1 MSLLLKGGITKLSE
15 LEIDTDKDWQ
25 SRGITNLG
33 GVAAGMAIGHVVQRN
48 GGKLQT
54 LAPGPAHTV
63 LTSEGPGHLVVW
75 APGGTYFERYLPV
88 TVDLEHGEGLIAPDL
103 TRGLTA
109 AIASSFAKAYGDAP
123 MGMIKR
129 LTPELV
135 LVDAEAI
142 VTPDYAYQETPA
154 MGSGYSLKIV
164 VDGAVAED
172 GGVQTDETPAAQNP
186 TQNDLTLL
194 PSAPAVDD
202 AYYFGRAKRFDVV
215 WLNIGTQ
222 GDGVWVISWEY
233 WNGAAWSALSD
244 LVDNTNGFTAL
255 IGLRDVSFTRPGD
268 WATANVGGVP
278 GLYWIRARVSSFTS
292 VNTRP
297 RGSQAWVEIYV

>member
-33 GVAAGMAIGHVVQRN
+33 GVAAGMAIGHVIQRN

-88 TVDLEHGEGLIAPDL
+88 TVDLEHDEGLVAPDSS
-103 TRGLTA
+103 REITA
-109 AIASSFAKAYGDAP
+109 AIASSFARTHGDAP
-123 MGMIKR
+123 GEMIKR
-129 LTPELV
+129 LTPTLA
-135 LVDAEAI
+135 LANAEAM
-142 VTPDYAYQETPA
+142 VVPDEDHQKTPA
-154 MGSGYSLKIV
+154 IGTGFSLKIA
-164 VDGAVAED
+164 VDGAVADD
-172 GGVQTDETPAAQNP
+172 GGVQTDETAAAQNP
-186 TQNDLTLL
+186 TQNDMTLL
-194 PSAPAVDD
+194 PAAPAVDD
-202 AYYFGRAKRFDVV
+202 AYYFGHAKRFDVV

-222 GDGVWVISWEY
+222 GDGVWVITWEY

-244 LVDNTNGFTAL
+244 VVDNTNGFTAL
-255 IGLRDVSFTRPGD
+255 VGLRDVSFTRPGD
-268 WATANVGGVP
+268 WATADVGGVS

-292 VNTRP
+292 INTQP
-297 RGSQAWVEIYV
+297 RGNQAWVEIYL

>member
-48 GGKLQT
+48 GSKLQT
-54 LAPGPAHTV
+54 LPPGPAHTV

-88 TVDLEHGEGLIAPDL
+88 TVDLEHDEGLIAPDSS
-103 TRGLTA
+103 REIAA
-109 AIASSFAKAYGDAP
+109 AIASSFARTHGDAP
-123 MGMIKR
+123 VDMIKR
-129 LTPELV
+129 LTPALA
-135 LVDAEAI
+135 LANAEAI
-142 VTPDYAYQETPA
+142 VVPDEDRQETPA
-154 MGSGYSLKIV
+154 MGSGFSLKIA
-164 VDGAVAED
+164 VDGAVADD

-186 TQNDLTLL
+186 AQNDMTLL
-194 PSAPAVDD
+194 PAAPAVDD
-202 AYYFGRAKRFDVV
+202 AYYFGHAKKYDVA

-244 LVDNTNGFTAL
+244 VVDNTNGFTAL
-255 IGLRDVSFTRPGD
+255 VGLRDVSFTRPVD
-268 WATANVGGVP
+268 WTTADVGGVT

-292 VNTRP
+292 TNTQP
-297 RGSQAWVEIYV
+297 RGSQAWVEIYL

>member
-88 TVDLEHGEGLIAPDL
+88 TVDLEHDEGLIAPDL
-103 TRGLTA
+103 TKGLTA
-109 AIASSFAKAYGDAP
+109 TIASSFARAHGDAP
-123 MGMIKR
+123 GDMIKR
-129 LTPELV
+129 LTPALV
-135 LVDAEAI
+135 LANAEAI
-142 VTPDYAYQETPA
+142 VTPDGDHQETPA
-154 MGSGYSLKIV
+154 MGSSFSLKIV
-164 VDGAVAED
+164 VDGAVADD
-172 GGVQTDETPAAQNP
+172 GGVQTDETSAARNP
-186 TQNDLTLL
+186 TQNDMTLL
-194 PSAPAVDD
+194 PAAPTIDD
-202 AYYFGRAKRFDVV
+202 AYYFGHAKRFDVV

-233 WNGAAWSALSD
+233 WNGAAWSALAD
-244 LVDNTNGFTAL
+244 VVDNTNGFTAL
-255 IGLRDVSFTRPGD
+255 VGLRDVSFTRPGD
-268 WATANVGGVP
+268 WAAADVGGVS

-292 VNTRP
+292 INTQP
-297 RGSQAWVEIYV
+297 RGNQAWVEIYL

>member
-33 GVAAGMAIGHVVQRN
+33 GVAAGMAVGHVVQRN

-88 TVDLEHGEGLIAPDL
+88 TVDLEHDEGLVAPDSS
-103 TRGLTA
+103 REITA
-109 AIASSFAKAYGDAP
+109 AIASSFARTHGDAP
-123 MGMIKR
+123 GDMIKR
-129 LTPELV
+129 LTPALV
-135 LVDAEAI
+135 LANAEAI
-142 VTPDYAYQETPA
+142 VTPDGDHQETPA
-154 MGSGYSLKIV
+154 MGSSFSLKIV
-164 VDGAVAED
+164 VDGAVADD
-172 GGVQTDETPAAQNP
+172 GGVQTDETAAAQNP
-186 TQNDLTLL
+186 TQNDMTLL
-194 PSAPAVDD
+194 PAVPAVDD
-202 AYYFGRAKRFDVV
+202 AYYFGHAKKFNVA

-244 LVDNTNGFTAL
+244 VVDNTNGFTAL
-255 IGLRDVSFTRPGD
+255 VGLRDVSFTRPGD
-268 WATANVGGVP
+268 WVTTDVGGVT
-278 GLYWIRARVSSFTS
+278 GLYWIRARLSSFTS
-292 VNTRP
+292 INTQP
-297 RGSQAWVEIYV
+297 RGSQSWVEIYV

>member
-15 LEIDTDKDWQ
+15 LEIDTDKNWQ

-33 GVAAGMAIGHVVQRN
+33 GVAAGMAVGHVVQRN

-88 TVDLEHGEGLIAPDL
+88 TVDLEHDEGLVAPDSS
-103 TRGLTA
+103 REITA
-109 AIASSFAKAYGDAP
+109 AIASSFARTHGDAP
-123 MGMIKR
+123 GDMIKR
-129 LTPELV
+129 LTPALA
-135 LVDAEAI
+135 LANAEAI
-142 VTPDYAYQETPA
+142 VVPDEDHQETPA
-154 MGSGYSLKIV
+154 IGTGFSLKIA
-164 VDGAVAED
+164 VDGAVADD
-172 GGVQTDETPAAQNP
+172 GGVQTDETAAAQNP
-186 TQNDLTLL
+186 TQNDMTLL
-194 PSAPAVDD
+194 PAAPAVDD
-202 AYYFGRAKRFDVV
+202 AYYFGHARRFDVA

-222 GDGVWVISWEY
+222 GDGVWVITWEY

-244 LVDNTNGFTAL
+244 VVDNTNGFTAL
-255 IGLRDVSFTRPGD
+255 VGQHDVSFTRPGD
-268 WATANVGGVP
+268 WAAADVGGVT

-292 VNTRP
+292 INAQP
-297 RGSQAWVEIYV
+297 RGSQSWVEIYF

>member
-1 MSLLLKGGITKLSE
+1 MSLLLKGGISKLSE

-33 GVAAGMAIGHVVQRN
+33 GVAAGMATGHVVQRN
-48 GGKLQT
+48 GSILQT
-54 LAPGPAHTV
+54 LPPGPAHTV

-88 TVDLEHGEGLIAPDL
+88 TIDLEHSEGLIAPDL

-109 AIASSFAKAYGDAP
+109 AIASSLARAHGDAP
-123 MGMIKR
+123 GDMIKR
-129 LTPELV
+129 LTPALV

-142 VTPDYAYQETPA
+142 VTPDDTHQETPA

-164 VDGAVAED
+164 VDGAVADD

-186 TQNDLTLL
+186 TQNDMTLL
-194 PSAPAVDD
+194 PAAPAVDD
-202 AYYFGRAKRFDVV
+202 AYYFGHTKRFDVV

-233 WNGAAWSALSD
+233 WNGAAWSALAD
-244 LVDNTNGFTAL
+244 VVDNTNGFTAL
-255 IGLRDVSFTRPGD
+255 VGLRDVSFTRPGD
-268 WATANVGGVP
+268 WATADVGGVS

-292 VNTRP
+292 INTQP
-297 RGSQAWVEIYV
+297 RGNQSWVEIYV